1 MSLIIAH
8 RPQPHHKGLTN
19 ERGLGR
25 AGPPAAGLP
34 LKENPE
40 PRLKIN
46 PGNPGGVRR
55 AINSRD
61 STGGVVM
68 CHHRL
73 CRRPGLCNLQKQ
85 ESRLTERGCQGGGE
99 GTGGCPAIPF
109 PEGAGTGYRLHG
121 PQVSPVPRCVL
132 SRGARAGS
140 RRPPRMRSGPDSGG
154 GCPPH
159 GKRAGEER
167 ERRRRS
173 KPQFWPEKNC
183 GSSSQRGTAMAL
195 RGPVGDTRGRMA
207 VPPGKEPCGSGQEPV
222 RAQHNWAIPA
232 APGHLCMERTSCPLA
247 VTCAW
252 GNWGCG
258 LGCGDTSAASGG

>member
-25 AGPPAAGLP
+25 AGPPAAGLS

-154 GCPPH
+154 GCPPTGKGQ
-159 GKRAGEER
+159 GKRGSVGEGQSPSSGQKKTVEAALKEGPQWHSAARWEIPAGGWLCHR
-167 ERRRRS
+167 VW
-173 KPQFWPEKNC
+173 K
-183 GSSSQRGTAMAL
+183 
-195 RGPVGDTRGRMA
+195 GPVRVRTGAR
-207 VPPGKEPCGSGQEPV
+207 SG
-222 RAQHNWAIPA
+222 PA
-232 APGHLCMERTSCPLA
+232 
-247 VTCAW
+247 
-252 GNWGCG
+252 
-258 LGCGDTSAASGG
+258 